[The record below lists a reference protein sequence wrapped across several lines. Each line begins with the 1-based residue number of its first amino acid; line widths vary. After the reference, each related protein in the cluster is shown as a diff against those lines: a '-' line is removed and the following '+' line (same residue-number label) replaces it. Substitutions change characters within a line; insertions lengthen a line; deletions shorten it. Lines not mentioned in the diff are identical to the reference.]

1 MSILTFILKTVFI
14 YILSCAMAFFVLWM
28 TGTILDIENIAW
40 TIYEYLHSH
49 YGLYEDIYK
58 YDFNPVLGDVLI
70 IWMLILP
77 ASLTFIVLI
86 IIKYITKRR
95 YK

>member
-1 MSILTFILKTVFI
+1 
-14 YILSCAMAFFVLWM
+14 MAFFVLWM

-40 TIYEYLHSH
+40 TIYEYMHSH